1 MIQLYRTIWSL
12 LTARERVRYL
22 LVFAIVVLA
31 AMFETLGVAAVLPF
45 LQVLSDPEM
54 IETNAL
60 LAWLDAATGFDDTQS
75 FMVFL
80 GFVVLGVVILSQV
93 VKALA
98 AYAMTRFTMMRG
110 YALGTRLLQGYL
122 NQPYTWFLNRHSS
135 EISKSVLDE
144 VMKVAHNCLLPAMQV
159 VAGAVTA
166 AFLCLLLVLVEPGI
180 ALGIAVLLGGM
191 YGGIYM
197 ALRGLLRRT
206 GEKRVAANQV
216 RFHSVQEATGGLKD
230 LKIMGL
236 ESHFLRRFRDGA
248 YEYARHQSNARILGE
263 LPRFLLEGLAFGGL
277 ILVLIYLLLRDGGNI
292 QAILPTIGFIAMAGL
307 RLMPALQQVYKNLS
321 TVRFNLP
328 ALENIVRETEAL
340 DTDWRDRPVA
350 TTPAPRLATAVEL
363 RDVTFSYPQADMP
376 ALQGLSLR
384 IPACSTVGLVGS
396 TGAGKSSV
404 ADMILGLLHPEAG
417 ALLVDGVEIT
427 PGNRRSWQ
435 DQLGYVPQQIYLADA
450 TIAGNIAFG
459 IPEDEIDM
467 AAVERAARM
476 ASLHDFVSTELPQG
490 YATEVGERG
499 VRLSGGQ
506 RQRVGIA
513 RALYH
518 DPEVLILDEATSA
531 LDNLTERA
539 VMEAVDNVGGQK
551 TIVLIAHRLSTV
563 RKCDTIFLLEQGRL
577 VAEGDFDAL
586 IEQNTRF
593 RQMAAAE

>member
-12 LTARERVRYL
+12 LTARERFRYL
-22 LVFAIVVLA
+22 VVFALVILA
-31 AMFETLGVAAVLPF
+31 ALFETLGVAAVLPF
-45 LQVLSDPEM
+45 LQVLSDPEL

-60 LAWLDAATGFDDTQS
+60 LAWLDAATGFEQTQS

-80 GFVVLGVVILSQV
+80 GFAVLGVVIGSQI

-110 YALGTRLLQGYL
+110 YALGKRLLQGYL

-135 EISKSVLDE
+135 EISISVLDE
-144 VMKVAHNCLLPAMQV
+144 VLKASQNCMLPAMRV

-166 AFLCLLLVLVEPGI
+166 VFLCLLLVIVEPAI
-180 ALGIAVLLGGM
+180 ALGIAVLLGGV
-191 YGGIYM
+191 YGGIYI
-197 ALRGLLRRT
+197 ALRGLLQRT

-236 ESHFLRRFRDGA
+236 EEHFLRRFRKGA
-248 YEYARHQSNARILGE
+248 YAFARHQSNAQILGE

-277 ILVLIYLLLRDGGNI
+277 ILVLIFLLLRDGGNI

-307 RLMPALQQVYKNLS
+307 RLMPALQQVYQNL
-321 TVRFNLP
+321 TMVRFNLP
-328 ALENIVRETEAL
+328 ALEHIAHETAAL
-340 DTDWRDRPVA
+340 DTSWHARPA
-350 TTPAPRLATAVEL
+350 GATPAPRLATAIEL
-363 RDVTFSYPQADMP
+363 RDVTFQYPQADMP
-376 ALQGLSLR
+376 ALYGMSLR
-384 IPACSTVGLVGS
+384 IPARSTVGLVGS
-396 TGAGKSSV
+396 TGAGKSSL
-404 ADMILGLLHPEAG
+404 ADMILGLLRPDTG
-417 ALLVDGVEIT
+417 ALVVDGVEIT
-427 PGNRRSWQ
+427 PDNMRSWQ
-435 DQLGYVPQQIYLADA
+435 DQLGYVPQQIYLADT

-459 IPEDEIDM
+459 IPEDEVDM

-476 ASLHDFVSTELPQG
+476 ASLHDFVTTELAQD

-551 TIVLIAHRLSTV
+551 TIVLVAHRLSTV
-563 RKCDTIFLLEQGRL
+563 RKCDTIFLLDHGRL
-577 VAEGDFDAL
+577 LAQGAFDEL
-586 IEQNTRF
+586 LSRSESF
-593 RQMAAAE
+593 RNMAAAE

>member
-12 LTARERVRYL
+12 LTPPERRRYL
-22 LVFAIVVLA
+22 LVFALVILA
-31 AMFETLGVAAVLPF
+31 AMFEAIGVAAVLPF
-45 LQVLSDPEM
+45 LQVLSEPQI
-54 IETNAL
+54 IETNAQ
-60 LAWLDAATGFDDTQS
+60 LAWLRDITGITDSQN
-75 FMVFL
+75 FMAFL
-80 GFVVLGVVILSQV
+80 GFVVLGVVVISQL

-98 AYAMTRFTMMRG
+98 IYAMTRFMLMRG
-110 YALGTRLLQGYL
+110 YALGTRLFRGYL
-122 NQPYTWFLNRHSS
+122 NQPYTWFLNRHSAD
-135 EISKSVLDE
+135 ISKSVLQE
-144 VMKVAHNCLLPAMQV
+144 VIIAVQNCLLPAMRLM
-159 VAGAVTA
+159 AGVITA
-166 AFLCLLLVLVEPGI
+166 LFLCVLLVIVEPGI
-180 ALGIAVLLGGM
+180 ALGVAVLIGGV
-191 YGGIYM
+191 YGTIYLT
-197 ALRGLLRRT
+197 LRELLRRT
-206 GEKRVAANQV
+206 GERRVAANQV

-236 ESHFLRRFRDGA
+236 EEHFLRRFRHAA
-248 YEYARHQSNARILGE
+248 YEFARHQANAKILGE

-277 ILVLIYLLLRDGGNI
+277 ILVLIFLLFRDGGNI

-307 RLMPALQQVYKNLS
+307 RLMPALQQVYQNLS
-321 TVRFNLP
+321 LIRFHSP
-328 ALENIVRETEAL
+328 ALEHVQKEMAAL
-340 DTDWRDRPVA
+340 DTRVRVRG
-350 TTPAPRLATAVEL
+350 TGTPAPRLATALEL
-363 RDVTFSYPQADMP
+363 RDVTFSYPQTEAP
-376 ALQGLSLR
+376 ALRGLSLH
-384 IPACSTVGLVGS
+384 IPARSTVGVVGS

-404 ADMILGLLHPEAG
+404 ADMILGLLRPDSG
-417 ALLVDGVEIT
+417 ALVVDGVEIT
-427 PGNRRSWQ
+427 PDNMRSWQ
-435 DQLGYVPQQIYLADA
+435 DQLGYVPQQIYLADT

-459 IPEDEIDM
+459 IPEDEVDM

-476 ASLHDFVSTELPQG
+476 ASLHDFVTTELAQG

-551 TIVLIAHRLSTV
+551 TILLIAHRLGTV
-563 RKCDTIFLLEQGRL
+563 RKCDTIFLLEHGQL

-586 IEQNTRF
+586 IEQNPRF